1 MHKYMRAV
9 GFSEYADRKKLKELI
24 KSVVLNA
31 DYREYTINDEGVL
44 LGEFCKNFTSELG
57 ISVCGE
63 FDEDD
68 KFSYEY
74 YFPFI
79 LGRGITT
86 SEDVSVERHSYR
98 ESYAGVCD
106 DVTVGLTLIFY
117 LQNMISYVKEKV
129 GGRLPVRGTS
139 VTLSA
144 LSVEGMIMLPIQ
156 KDEFQKRQVRKNS
169 DNRSKLLAAARQGD
183 EEAIETLTMEDMD
196 MYTTI
201 SKKIQKEDVF
211 SIVDTYFMPSGVEC
225 DNYSVLGEIV
235 EMKQVVNPITKE
247 EIFILTICSNELTFD
262 VGINKIDLL
271 GEPQVGRRFKG
282 NIWLQGYINF
292 PEEFA

>member
-1 MHKYMRAV
+1 
-9 GFSEYADRKKLKELI
+9 
-24 KSVVLNA
+24 
-31 DYREYTINDEGVL
+31 
-44 LGEFCKNFTSELG
+44 
-57 ISVCGE
+57 
-63 FDEDD
+63 
-68 KFSYEY
+68 
-74 YFPFI
+74 
-79 LGRGITT
+79 
-86 SEDVSVERHSYR
+86 
-98 ESYAGVCD
+98 
-106 DVTVGLTLIFY
+106 
-117 LQNMISYVKEKV
+117 
-129 GGRLPVRGTS
+129 
-139 VTLSA
+139 
-144 LSVEGMIMLPIQ
+144 MLPIQ

-183 EEAIETLTMEDMD
+183 EDAIETLTMEDMD

-211 SIVDTYFMPSGVEC
+211 SIVDTYFMPSGVDC

-235 EMKQVVNPITKE
+235 EMKEIVNPITKE

>member
-1 MHKYMRAV
+1 MHRFMRAI
-9 GFSEYADRKKLKELI
+9 GFSEYTDRKKLKDLI
-24 KSVVLNA
+24 KSVVVNA
-31 DYREYTINDEGVL
+31 DYREYTLNEDNVM
-44 LGEFCKNFTSELG
+44 LGEFCKNFTEELG

-86 SEDVSVERHSYR
+86 IEDVSVERHSYR
-98 ESYAGVCD
+98 ESYAGLCD
-106 DVTVGLTLIFY
+106 DLTVGLTLIFY
-117 LQNMISYVKEKV
+117 LQNMIPYVKEKV
-129 GGRLPVRGTS
+129 CGRLPIRGTS
-139 VTLSA
+139 VTMSGLSIN
-144 LSVEGMIMLPIQ
+144 GTIMMPIK
-156 KDEFQKRQVRKNS
+156 KDEYQKSQVRKNS
-169 DNRSKLLAAARQGD
+169 DNRTKLLAAARMGD
-183 EEAIETLTMEDMD
+183 EEAIETLTLEDMD
-196 MYTTI
+196 MFTTI

-225 DNYSVLGEIV
+225 DHYSILGEIM
-235 EMKQVVNPITKE
+235 ECKKVVNSITQE
-247 EIFILTICSNELTFD
+247 EIFILTICSNEITFD
-262 VGINKIDLL
+262 IAINKMDLL

-282 NIWLQGYINF
+282 NVWLQGYINF

>member
-24 KSVVLNA
+24 KMVVAEA
-31 DYREYTINDEGVL
+31 DYREYTLNDDGVM
-44 LGEFCKNFTSELG
+44 LGEFCKNFTEELG

-68 KFSYEY
+68 KFHYEY

-86 SEDVSVERHSYR
+86 TEDVSVDRHSYR
-98 ESYAGVCD
+98 ESYAGSCD
-106 DVTVGLTLIFY
+106 DVNVGLTLIFY
-117 LQNMISYVKEKV
+117 LQNMISYVKEKIS
-129 GGRLPVRGTS
+129 GNLPVRGTT
-139 VTLSA
+139 VTMSG
-144 LSVEGMIMLPIQ
+144 LSVGGTIMMPIK
-156 KDEFQKRQVRKNS
+156 KDEFQKHQVRKNS
-169 DNRSKLLAAARQGD
+169 DNRSKLLAAARQGN
-183 EEAIETLTMEDMD
+183 EEAIETLTLEDMD

-201 SKKIQKEDVF
+201 SRKIQKEDLF
-211 SIVDTYFMPSGVEC
+211 SIVDTYFMPSGIEC
-225 DNYSVLGEIV
+225 DQYSVLGEITECRLV
-235 EMKQVVNPITKE
+235 KNILTKE
-247 EIFILTICSNELTFD
+247 EIYVLTICSNELTFD
-262 VGINKIDLL
+262 VAINKMDLL

-292 PEEFA
+292 PDML

>member
-1 MHKYMRAV
+1 MHKFMRAI
-9 GFSEYADRKKLKELI
+9 GFSEYTDRGKLKELI
-24 KSVVLNA
+24 KSVVMNA
-31 DYREYTINDEGVL
+31 DYREYTINEDNVM
-44 LGEFCKNFTSELG
+44 LGEFCKNFTEELG

-68 KFSYEY
+68 KFNYEY
-74 YFPFI
+74 YFPFL

-86 SEDVSVERHSYR
+86 TEDVSVERHSYR

-106 DVTVGLTLIFY
+106 ELNVGLTLIFY
-117 LQNMISYVKEKV
+117 LQNMIPYVKEKV
-129 GGRLPVRGTS
+129 CGRLPVRGTT
-139 VTLSA
+139 VTMSA
-144 LSVEGMIMLPIQ
+144 LSVSGTIMMPI
-156 KDEFQKRQVRKNS
+156 KKNEFQKSQVRKNS
-169 DNRSKLLAAARQGD
+169 DNRIKLLAAARQGD
-183 EEAIETLTMEDMD
+183 EDAIETLTLEDMD

-211 SIVDTYFMPSGVEC
+211 SIVDTYFMPAGVEC
-225 DNYSVLGEIV
+225 DQYSILGEIM
-235 EMKQVVNPITKE
+235 ECRQVINPITQE

-262 VGINKIDLL
+262 VAINKIDLL

-282 NIWLQGYINF
+282 SIWLQGYINF

>member
-1 MHKYMRAV
+1 MHKFIRAI
-9 GFSEYADRKKLKELI
+9 GFSEYTDRKKLKDLI
-24 KSVVLNA
+24 KSVVMNA
-31 DYREYTINDEGVL
+31 DYREYTINDDNVM
-44 LGEFCKNFTSELG
+44 LGEFCKNFTEELG

-86 SEDVSVERHSYR
+86 CEDVSVERHSYR

-106 DVTVGLTLIFY
+106 DLTVGLTLIFY
-117 LQNMISYVKEKV
+117 LQNMIPYVKEKV
-129 GGRLPVRGTS
+129 CGHLPIRGTT
-139 VTLSA
+139 VTMSA
-144 LSVEGMIMLPIQ
+144 LSINGTIMMPIK

-169 DNRSKLLAAARQGD
+169 DNRTKLLAAARQGD
-183 EEAIETLTMEDMD
+183 EEAIETLTLEDMD

-201 SKKIQKEDVF
+201 SRKIQKEDVF

-225 DNYSVLGEIV
+225 DQYSILGEIM
-235 EMKQVVNPITKE
+235 ECKKVVNSITQE

-262 VGINKIDLL
+262 LAINKIDLL

-292 PEEFA
+292 PDEFA

>member
-1 MHKYMRAV
+1 MHRFMRAI
-9 GFSEYADRKKLKELI
+9 GFSEYTDRKKLKDLI
-24 KSVVLNA
+24 KSVVMSA
-31 DYREYTINDEGVL
+31 DYREYTLNEDNVM
-44 LGEFCKNFTSELG
+44 LGEFCKNFTEELG

-86 SEDVSVERHSYR
+86 IEDVSVERHSYR
-98 ESYAGVCD
+98 ESYAGICD
-106 DVTVGLTLIFY
+106 DLTVGLTLIFY
-117 LQNMISYVKEKV
+117 LQNMIPYVKEKV
-129 GGRLPVRGTS
+129 CGRLPIRGTT
-139 VTLSA
+139 VTMSGLSIN
-144 LSVEGMIMLPIQ
+144 GTIMMPIK
-156 KDEFQKRQVRKNS
+156 KDEYQKSQVRKNS
-169 DNRSKLLAAARQGD
+169 DNRTKLLAAARMGD
-183 EEAIETLTMEDMD
+183 EEAIETLTLEDMD
-196 MYTTI
+196 MFTTI

-225 DNYSVLGEIV
+225 DHYSILGEIM
-235 EMKQVVNPITKE
+235 ECKKVVNSITQE
-247 EIFILTICSNELTFD
+247 EIFILTICSNEITFD
-262 VGINKIDLL
+262 IAINKLDLF

-282 NIWLQGYINF
+282 NVWLQGYINY

>member
-1 MHKYMRAV
+1 MHKFMRAI
-9 GFSEYADRKKLKELI
+9 GFSEYTDRKKLKDLI

-31 DYREYTINDEGVL
+31 DYREYTINDDNVM
-44 LGEFCKNFTSELG
+44 LGEFCKNFTEELG

-106 DVTVGLTLIFY
+106 DLTVGLTLIFY
-117 LQNMISYVKEKV
+117 LQNMIPYVKEKV
-129 GGRLPVRGTS
+129 CGRLPIRGTT

-144 LSVEGMIMLPIQ
+144 LSLSGTIMMPIK
-156 KDEFQKRQVRKNS
+156 KDEVQKRQVRKNS
-169 DNRSKLLAAARQGD
+169 DNRTKLLAAARQGD
-183 EEAIETLTMEDMD
+183 EEAIETLTLEDMD

-201 SKKIQKEDVF
+201 SRKIQKEDVF

-225 DNYSVLGEIV
+225 DQYSILGEIT
-235 EMKQVVNPITKE
+235 EMKQVVNPITQE

-282 NIWLQGYINF
+282 NVWLQGYINF

>member
-1 MHKYMRAV
+1 MHRFMRAI
-9 GFSEYADRKKLKELI
+9 GFSEYTDRKKLKDLI
-24 KSVVLNA
+24 KSVVMNA
-31 DYREYTINDEGVL
+31 DYREYTLNEDNVM
-44 LGEFCKNFTSELG
+44 LGEFCKNFTEELG

-86 SEDVSVERHSYR
+86 LEDVSVERHSYR
-98 ESYAGVCD
+98 ESYAGLCD
-106 DVTVGLTLIFY
+106 DLTVGLTLIFY
-117 LQNMISYVKEKV
+117 LQNMIPYVKEKV
-129 GGRLPVRGTS
+129 CGRLPIRGTS
-139 VTLSA
+139 VTMSGLSIN
-144 LSVEGMIMLPIQ
+144 GTIMMPIK
-156 KDEFQKRQVRKNS
+156 KDEYQKSQVRKNS
-169 DNRSKLLAAARQGD
+169 DNRTKLLAAARMGD
-183 EEAIETLTMEDMD
+183 EEAIETLTLEDMD
-196 MYTTI
+196 MFTTI

-225 DNYSVLGEIV
+225 DHYSILGEIM
-235 EMKQVVNPITKE
+235 ECKKVVNSITQE
-247 EIFILTICSNELTFD
+247 EIFILTICSNEITFD
-262 VGINKIDLL
+262 IAINKMDLL

-282 NIWLQGYINF
+282 NVWLQGYINF